1 MTRTAIPTV
10 LVVEDSDDDFYAFE
24 RACSRSPVPI
34 ALVRARDG
42 FEARKYLGSADHA
55 SSKWPVLVFLDLNM
69 PGIDGRALLQEIKA
83 EGSDAKRLRVVVY
96 TTSDSP
102 TDVEFCYSNYANAFH
117 TKPRDFREM
126 RADLNEILAYW
137 LTKADEPPGDLP

>member
-1 MTRTAIPTV
+1 MLSGDLLDLWAAVNRCDLKQAM
-10 LVVEDSDDDFYAFE
+10 D
-24 RACSRSPVPI
+24 
-34 ALVRARDG
+34 
-42 FEARKYLGSADHA
+42 EARKYLGSADHA

-137 LTKADEPPGDLP
+137 LTKADEPPGDVP